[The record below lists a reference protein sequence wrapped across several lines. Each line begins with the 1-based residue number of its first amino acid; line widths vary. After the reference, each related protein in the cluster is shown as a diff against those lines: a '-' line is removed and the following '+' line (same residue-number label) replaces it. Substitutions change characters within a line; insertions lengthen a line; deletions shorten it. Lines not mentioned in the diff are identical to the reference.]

1 MKRRALLAA
10 VGSATAASSLAGCLA
25 DRPESSTPDAGGDG
39 DDIEDENETAN
50 GTDTDTDGE
59 ETDDDKTTDDSTYEQ
74 CDRDVVWYHELP
86 AAVAAEA
93 DAALEDGAYETDG
106 ELHYAQ
112 AIDVEAVS
120 LAVDDTY
127 YAAEIEDDGETTILR
142 LEETTPTKSSSEE
155 LAFLNDTGDEL
166 TVSVTVTPSDS
177 DEVLL
182 EEDGIELDPETTAYE
197 GPRFPVTD
205 EYGTYDVSLETA
217 DGRVDSST
225 WTIGYSSYNGVLVLE
240 EDDAFVVSEAEMD
253 LPPCPWTRR

>member
-1 MKRRALLAA
+1 MKRRTLLA

-25 DRPESSTPDAGGDG
+25 DGPESSTPDAGGDSDGG
-39 DDIEDENETAN
+39 DDTENENGTAN
-50 GTDTDTDGE
+50 GTGTGTNDG
-59 ETDDDKTTDDSTYEQ
+59 ETDDETTDDTYEQ
-74 CDRDVVWYHELP
+74 CDRDVVWYRELP
-86 AAVAAEA
+86 ADVAAEV

-120 LAVDDTY
+120 LEVDDTY
-127 YAAEIEDDGETTILR
+127 YAAEIEERDGTTILR

-182 EEDGIELDPETTAYE
+182 GEDDIELDPETSAYE
-197 GPRFPVTD
+197 GPRFPVTG
-205 EYGTYDVSLETA
+205 EYGTYDVSVETD
-217 DGRVDSST
+217 DGRSESLT
-225 WTIGYSSYNGVLVLE
+225 WTIEYVSFNGVVVLE

-253 LPPCPWTRR
+253 LPECPWTHR